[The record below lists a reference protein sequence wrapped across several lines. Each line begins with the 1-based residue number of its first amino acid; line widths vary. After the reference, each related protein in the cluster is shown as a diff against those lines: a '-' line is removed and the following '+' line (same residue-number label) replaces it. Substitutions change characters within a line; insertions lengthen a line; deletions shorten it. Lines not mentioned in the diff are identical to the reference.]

1 MTTIEKPNQPPAGRT
16 VLIGVTGPAHKM
28 RWAWWATRWHLRRCG
43 ASAQYLNV
51 ASGYPHNEYHGFIIG
66 GGNDIDPAIYG
77 GDVSSSRSV
86 DPLRDEF
93 ELRVLD
99 LAQERNL
106 PVLGICRGSQ
116 LMNVHSGGSLH
127 GDLLALR
134 RLTSNRGTLLP
145 RKPVAVAQG
154 SELAR
159 MLAAEQTCVN
169 SLHHQ
174 SVDRIGSGFV
184 VSARDRD
191 DIVQGIETPGVPL
204 RVGVQWH
211 PEYMP
216 QRVDQR
222 RIFQYFVDHCRQY
235 AS

>member
-1 MTTIEKPNQPPAGRT
+1 MPPQNRM
-16 VLIGVTGPAHKM
+16 VMIGVTGPAH
-28 RWAWWATRWHLRRCG
+28 RTPWAWWATLWQLRRNG
-43 ASAQYLNV
+43 ASARYINV
-51 ASGYPHNEYHGFIIG
+51 ASGYPRDSYHGFVIG

-86 DPLRDEF
+86 DPMRDEF

-99 LAQERNL
+99 LAFERQL

-116 LMNVHSGGSLH
+116 LMNVHAGGSLH
-127 GDLLALR
+127 GDLRSIR
-134 RLTSNRGTLLP
+134 RLTSNKATLLP
-145 RKPVAVAQG
+145 RKRVFVERESILSAML
-154 SELAR
+154 SEHR
-159 MLAAEQTCVN
+159 IRVN

-174 SVDRIGSGFV
+174 SVDTVGDGFV

-191 DIVQGIETPGVPL
+191 RVVQGIESTQVPL

-216 QRVDQR
+216 QRIEQR
-222 RIFQYFVDHCRQY
+222 RVFEYFVDHCRKN
-235 AS
+235 AK